1 MKSSPLKSMSL
12 DYSSGEEAKGGGG
25 GVNIQ
30 LGMTDT

>member
-25 GVNIQ
+25 VNIQ